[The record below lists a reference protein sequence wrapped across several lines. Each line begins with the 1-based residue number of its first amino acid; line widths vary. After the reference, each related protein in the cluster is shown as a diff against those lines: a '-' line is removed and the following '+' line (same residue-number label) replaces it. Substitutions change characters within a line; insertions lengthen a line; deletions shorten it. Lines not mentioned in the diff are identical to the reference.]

1 MHRKMSHYIAAF
13 FLILFLFFG
22 TVSVFANDAQCSLH
36 IIKSEEGYFERF
48 GYVND
53 DGNET
58 IKFSYDKD
66 PNTFIPKDTWNSKV
80 IEEEI
85 INQQQNDT
93 ENSQNRN
100 LAMNN
105 DIYGVSQISEENI
118 SVSQIRTLANLL

>member
-53 DGNET
+53 DGIIT
-58 IKFSYDKD
+58 CVTDKCFATVIK
-66 PNTFIPKDTWNSKV
+66 
-80 IEEEI
+80 
-85 INQQQNDT
+85 
-93 ENSQNRN
+93 
-100 LAMNN
+100 MH
-105 DIYGVSQISEENI
+105 
-118 SVSQIRTLANLL
+118 